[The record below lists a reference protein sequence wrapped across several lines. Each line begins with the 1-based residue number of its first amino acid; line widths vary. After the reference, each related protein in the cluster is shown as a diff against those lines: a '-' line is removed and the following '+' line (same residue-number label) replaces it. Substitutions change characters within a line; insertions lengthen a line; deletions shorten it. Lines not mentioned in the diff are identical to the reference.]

1 MVELDKFKSRY
12 EAVKAVEQDKDK
24 IIEDLMEEVKRLQD
38 ALYHE
43 KDDLE
48 NQRKLVQTFKS
59 ESKMHQSETEEMK
72 RNQAK
77 FSFVS
82 VLIDGDCMNFNDSF
96 IQDGQRGGHSA
107 ARRLIENVDR
117 YIQNL
122 YRNES
127 SNVPYRI
134 RVYANVRG
142 LAKTYRE
149 NKTISEE
156 GTLLSFVQGFNM
168 EDVLCDFVDA
178 GDGKECSDVK
188 IRARFEQDII
198 NVHCRHIMF
207 CASADNGYARI
218 LGPHRNSNTKSQIT
232 LVEGPPFA
240 REIKELVP
248 SFATTSFPEVFR
260 SQKLSRR
267 ISFSNAPTTPTGTGT
282 STPISNY
289 ASIVRSTPHSP
300 HNTSPSPS
308 PSPPTPNQKTKLPIH
323 KNALG
328 QRIDRPL
335 HYSTRGKL
343 EALKQHKF
351 CNQFHI
357 LGSCSWGE
365 GY

>member
-1 MVELDKFKSRY
+1 
-12 EAVKAVEQDKDK
+12 
-24 IIEDLMEEVKRLQD
+24 
-38 ALYHE
+38 
-43 KDDLE
+43 
-48 NQRKLVQTFKS
+48 
-59 ESKMHQSETEEMK
+59 
-72 RNQAK
+72 
-77 FSFVS
+77 
-82 VLIDGDCMNFNDSF
+82 
-96 IQDGQRGGHSA
+96 
-107 ARRLIENVDR
+107 
-117 YIQNL
+117 
-122 YRNES
+122 
-127 SNVPYRI
+127 
-134 RVYANVRG
+134 
-142 LAKTYRE
+142 
-149 NKTISEE
+149 
-156 GTLLSFVQGFNM
+156 
-168 EDVLCDFVDA
+168 
-178 GDGKECSDVK
+178 
-188 IRARFEQDII
+188 
-198 NVHCRHIMF
+198 MF

-289 ASIVRSTPHSP
+289 ASVVRSTPHSP

-365 GY
+365 GCTHKHNRRLVDQDVIDLMCIARLSVCAKGLKCEDEYCVSGHRCTTRGCTGPEGGCKFGEEMHGVDTRIVV